1 MTIST
6 EQIVALA
13 SVIGA
18 LGVIWAVAKKP
29 FDAIRNIN
37 TSLNTIKADMDELKT
52 SVRLHG
58 DMIYAIL
65 DHEATNNNTGGMK
78 DALDKYNEAVR
89 NG

>member
-6 EQIVALA
+6 EQIIALA

-18 LGVIWAVAKKP
+18 LGVIWAVLKKP

-37 TSLNTIKADMDELKT
+37 TSLNTIKSDMDELKT